1 MKTGKRKALLL
12 LILTLLSSS
21 VVLYA
26 NGATEARMYY
36 LPMNVV
42 NNNSVA
48 IELSTQ
54 KSIDTNS
61 LSSTFSSSY
70 PPTNLV
76 VCRFMDA
83 LNRSFQTTQNRNT
96 VFTISSLSNWEFV
109 HENNS
114 TYRVPF
120 EIEVYCTEMKKN
132 SDSSYT
138 SEDHPKGNLAI
149 AANQTLTYS
158 RETATLT
165 KPDSSYILTAPT
177 STFTDTATSGWETND
192 RSPDYI
198 RNYDICVK
206 IPESNES
213 LLPGYYEATITIKT
227 NEYYEGGIT
236 KHSFIVTWYTLDK
249 EATTKKIDETIRIR
263 GYVGDSGQIESMD
276 YSFVVNPSTDTYS
289 MDLGITTS
297 KDYSVANLSFSLL
310 QIVQNTTSNAANK
323 FTIYISPTRDYTN
336 AGQDYYRFIL
346 NGSEQK
352 ARSLS
357 NTIYY
362 DVFVGDTKISNG
374 DNKSSPYAIK
384 PVYTS
389 TQISGSG
396 TIGGAGTSYRE
407 VWTLDKELKIRLTNS
422 SLRSNRSAGMYYSY
436 LYFTLIVND

>member
-1 MKTGKRKALLL
+1 MSRLKAFLFII
-12 LILTLLSSS
+12 ILFFSSS
-21 VVLYA
+21 ALFA

-36 LPMNVV
+36 LPMNVA

-54 KSIDTNS
+54 KNIDTNS

-70 PPTNLV
+70 PLNLV

-83 LNRSFQTTQNRNT
+83 LKDDFQTSQNQNT
-96 VFTISSLSNWEFV
+96 VFTITSSTNWEFV

-120 EIEVYCTEMKKN
+120 EIEAYCTEMKKN
-132 SDSSYT
+132 SDTTYT
-138 SEDHPKGNLAI
+138 SEDQPNGNHAL
-149 AANQTLTYS
+149 AANQTHTYS
-158 RETATLT
+158 TKTASLVKASDGSKYT
-165 KPDSSYILTAPT
+165 LTAPT
-177 STFTDTATSGWETND
+177 SSYTDSAPSGWETNE

-206 IPESNES
+206 IPESNDS
-213 LLPGYYEATITIKT
+213 LLPGYYETEITIKT

-236 KHSFIVTWYTLDK
+236 KHQFIVTWYTLDK
-249 EATTKKIDETIRIR
+249 ESSTKKINETIRIR

-276 YSFVVNPSTDTYS
+276 YSFVVSPSTDTYS
-289 MDLGITTS
+289 MDLGITRS

-310 QIVQNTTSNAANK
+310 QIVQNKTSNADNK

-336 AGQDYYRFIL
+336 TGSDYYRFIL

-352 ARSLS
+352 ARTLS

-362 DVFVGDTKISNG
+362 DVLVGTTTISNG

-396 TIGGAGTSYRE
+396 TIGGTGKTYRE
-407 VWTLDKELKIRLTNS
+407 VWTLNEVIKIRLTNA
-422 SLRSNRSAGMYYSY
+422 SLRSTSRSAGMYYSY
-436 LYFTLIVND
+436 LYFTLIVN